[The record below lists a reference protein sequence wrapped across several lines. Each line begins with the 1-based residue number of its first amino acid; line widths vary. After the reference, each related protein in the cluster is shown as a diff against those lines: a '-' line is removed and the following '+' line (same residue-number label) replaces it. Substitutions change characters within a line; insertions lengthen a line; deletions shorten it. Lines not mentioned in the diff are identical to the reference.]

1 MDQMRKTRALMATRP
16 LAPPDRAQEDALIAR
31 ITGAAPR
38 D

>member
-1 MDQMRKTRALMATRP
+1 MATRP